1 MGEQK
6 EQQKE
11 VGRPHL
17 LFYALQSVKRERDGY
32 QRSWTLKD
40 GAFCP

>member
-1 MGEQK
+1 MLGSVT
-6 EQQKE
+6 QQK
-11 VGRPHL
+11 GDCPRPH
-17 LFYALQSVKRERDGY
+17 FSYALQSVKRERDGY